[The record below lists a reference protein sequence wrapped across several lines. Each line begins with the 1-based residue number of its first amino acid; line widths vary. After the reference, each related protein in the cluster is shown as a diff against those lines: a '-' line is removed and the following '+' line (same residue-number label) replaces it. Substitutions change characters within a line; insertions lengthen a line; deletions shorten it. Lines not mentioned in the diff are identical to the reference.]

1 MAIIY
6 VVIIASIIFLSLF
19 GGGYFTYWLMRKS
32 FQKNE
37 DIIVPSFFSFN
48 GGLFLFVCILLLT
61 CILIDT
67 LMFNPYE
74 AKAQNVKAMMPFL
87 AAAVI
92 LCFCGTFLSF
102 SIFKDDKIIHRNI
115 FHIWG
120 KLFDYSDI
128 VNVRIYINGDIRF
141 WIWHRLRYIIEM
153 KDGTKIDINTLQ
165 LQDRPMEDKNGV
177 SSLKDIL
184 LIESRISIDVPH
196 SITSDAYE
204 ELSSSHINLTEDLC
218 KRFKKIV

>member
-1 MAIIY
+1 MGIIY
-6 VVIIASIIFLSLF
+6 VVLIASIIFLSLF
-19 GGGYFTYWLMRKS
+19 GGGYFSYWLIRKV
-32 FQKNE
+32 FMKNE
-37 DIIVPSFFSFN
+37 DIIMPSFFSFN
-48 GGLFLFVCILLLT
+48 GGLFLFVCTLLLT

-67 LMFNPYE
+67 LIFSPYE

-128 VNVRIYINGDIRF
+128 VNVRVYINGDIRF
-141 WIWHRLRYIIEM
+141 WIWNRLRYIIEM

-184 LIESRISIDVPH
+184 IIESRISIDVPH

-204 ELSSSHINLTEDLC
+204 KLSVSHINLGEDLC
-218 KRFKKIV
+218 KRFKKIE

>member
-6 VVIIASIIFLSLF
+6 VAIIASIIFLSLF
-19 GGGYFTYWLMRKS
+19 GGGYFSYWLIRKV
-32 FQKNE
+32 FMKNE

-48 GGLFLFVCILLLT
+48 GGLFLFVCTLLLT

-67 LMFNPYE
+67 LIFSPYE

-87 AAAVI
+87 AAVVI

-128 VNVRIYINGDIRF
+128 VNVRVYINGDIRF
-141 WIWHRLRYIIEM
+141 WIWNRLRYIIEM

-165 LQDRPMEDKNGV
+165 LQDRPMEDKNEV
-177 SSLKDIL
+177 SSLKDIV

-196 SITSDAYE
+196 SITSEAYE
-204 ELSSSHINLTEDLC
+204 ELNNSYTSLTEDFWQ
-218 KRFKKIV
+218 KFKKVV